1 MFKMPENHENQ
12 LSMERYMRNQFK
24 FLGLKTPQRK
34 AASKDF
40 IKESKQ
46 MSVSQVMEEIAD
58 LYKREE
64 REYQYVAI
72 DIAYA
77 NVRRLSFAD
86 IQALTHYVQVKSWW
100 DTVDTWRKV
109 FATFVIL
116 HPSKKQRVFE
126 LFYQHPNFWMRRV
139 SVILQLLERE
149 TLDTELLTRAIEYDI
164 HTDEFFIQKAIG
176 WALRNYSKFNPDW
189 VRKFVASHDLSKL
202 AVREGTKYVS

>member
-1 MFKMPENHENQ
+1 MFKMPENKENQ
-12 LSMERYMRNQFK
+12 APMERYMRNQFK

-40 IKESKQ
+40 VRESKQ
-46 MSVSQVMEEIAD
+46 LSIPEVMREIAT
-58 LYKREE
+58 LYDREE

-77 NVRRLSFAD
+77 NVKRLSFAD
-86 IQALTHYVQVKSWW
+86 IQTLTQYIQVKSWW

-109 FATFVIL
+109 FGTFVVL
-116 HPSKKQRVFE
+116 HPVEKRRVFE

-139 SVILQLLERE
+139 SIVLQLLEKN
-149 TLDTELLTRAIEYDI
+149 TLDTDLLTKAIVYDI
-164 HTDEFFIQKAIG
+164 DTDEFFIQKAIG

-189 VRKFVASHDLSKL
+189 VRNFVANHDLSKL
-202 AVREGTKYVS
+202 AVREGTKYL

>member
-1 MFKMPENHENQ
+1 
-12 LSMERYMRNQFK
+12 MERYMRNQFK

>member
-1 MFKMPENHENQ
+1 MFKMPENKENQ
-12 LSMERYMRNQFK
+12 APMERYMRNQFK

-40 IKESKQ
+40 VRESKQ
-46 MSVSQVMEEIAD
+46 LSIPEVMREIAT
-58 LYKREE
+58 LYDREE

-77 NVRRLSFAD
+77 NVKRLSFAD
-86 IQALTHYVQVKSWW
+86 IQTLTQYIQVKSWW

-109 FATFVIL
+109 FGTFVVL
-116 HPSKKQRVFE
+116 HPVEKRRVFE

-139 SVILQLLERE
+139 SIILQLLEKN
-149 TLDTELLTRAIEYDI
+149 TLDTDLLTKAIVYDI
-164 HTDEFFIQKAIG
+164 DTDEFFIQKAIG

-189 VRKFVASHDLSKL
+189 VRNFVANHDLSKL
-202 AVREGTKYVS
+202 AVREGTKYL

>member
-1 MFKMPENHENQ
+1 MFKMPENKENQ
-12 LSMERYMRNQFK
+12 APMERYMRNQFK

-40 IKESKQ
+40 IRESKQ
-46 MSVSQVMEEIAD
+46 LSIPEVMREIAT
-58 LYKREE
+58 LYDREE

-77 NVRRLSFAD
+77 NVKRLSFAD
-86 IQALTHYVQVKSWW
+86 IQTLTQYIQVKSWW

-109 FATFVIL
+109 FGTFVVL
-116 HPSKKQRVFE
+116 HPVEKRRVFE

-139 SVILQLLERE
+139 SIILQLLEKN
-149 TLDTELLTRAIEYDI
+149 TLDTDLLTKAIVYDI
-164 HTDEFFIQKAIG
+164 DTDEFFIQKAIG

-189 VRKFVASHDLSKL
+189 VRNFVANHDLSKL
-202 AVREGTKYVS
+202 AVREGTKYL